1 MHKLVGLVLK
11 KHICELVANTANK
24 HEPEHDK
31 LKWLCINALHDMHH
45 VQTAYVLM
53 IAALIDKVRVRT
65 SKYMCGWIYVCLNT
79 LCGRSRENTEECPEE
94 HCNMYIGQIAG

>member
-1 MHKLVGLVLK
+1 MNLLQTLQ
-11 KHICELVANTANK
+11 NK

-45 VQTAYVLM
+45 VQKAYVLM
-53 IAALIDKVRVRT
+53 IAALIDKVRVHT
-65 SKYMCGWIYVCLNT
+65 SKYMSGS